1 MTAPA
6 YSLEALRR
14 LRAPRQQPQ
23 ASAGSEPRTIPWR
36 EWFATEGIEVDP
48 AAAEVTAR
56 QDDSAGVY
64 TAVCRDAAVWLVRQ
78 GSRWVMFARS
88 RRPEC
93 RRRDFAS
100 PSLDHAKRT
109 AEAWYGPAPDGWR
122 PEGPPRRVRRAAE
135 VVEADPDGL

>member
-14 LRAPRQQPQ
+14 LRAQQQQRQP
-23 ASAGSEPRTIPWR
+23 AHSEPRTIPWR
-36 EWFATEGIEVDP
+36 EWFATTGIEVDP
-48 AAAEVTAR
+48 AAAKITAR
-56 QDDSAGVY
+56 EDDSADVY

-78 GSRWVMFARS
+78 GSRWVMFAGS
-88 RRPEC
+88 RWPQS

-100 PSLDHAKRT
+100 PSLEHAKRT

-122 PEGPPRRVRRAAE
+122 AEGPQRKTRRRT
-135 VVEADPDGL
+135 